1 MSTEDR
7 GDPSA
12 DASRPVL
19 RVVHG
24 DPTPEELA
32 ALSAVVAA
40 VSTPAPE
47 PRAATARGRWAD
59 PFDQHARPWQPGPGG
74 WRAAVR

>member
-1 MSTEDR
+1 VSDEPT
-7 GDPSA
+7 
-12 DASRPVL
+12 RPAL

-32 ALSAVVAA
+32 VLTAVVTAA
-40 VSTPAPE
+40 AAAAAPAAP
-47 PRAATARGRWAD
+47 TVQRGRWSD
-59 PFDQHARPWQPGPGG
+59 PFDQHRRPWQTGSGG